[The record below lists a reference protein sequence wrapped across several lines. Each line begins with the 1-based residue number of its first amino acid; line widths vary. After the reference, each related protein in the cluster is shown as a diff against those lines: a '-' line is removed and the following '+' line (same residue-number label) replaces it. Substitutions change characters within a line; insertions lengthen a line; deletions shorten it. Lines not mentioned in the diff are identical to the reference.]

1 MLPFEDKLTIIE
13 EFPELSRKDVSLNRV
28 NFHFEE
34 SLYEKTTVVYHL
46 HPNGNGFVY
55 AGRHPEYKANPKG
68 LVNIRDFSD
77 DELRNIIRVSIDL
90 LATEIEI
97 VPPVEQMWKDS
108 EGHSLMLIEEDD
120 RWNIYAGD
128 NLEDSFGG
136 YDEAALYLREEGF
149 RRR

>member
-55 AGRHPEYKANPKG
+55 TGSLPDFEANKKG
-68 LVNIRDFSD
+68 LVNIRDFSG
-77 DELRNIIRVSIDL
+77 DELRKIIRASIDH
-90 LATEIEI
+90 LATEEET
-97 VPPVEQMWKDS
+97 VPPVEQMWKDA

-149 RRR
+149 LRR

>member
-1 MLPFEDKLTIIE
+1 MLTFEEKLAVIE
-13 EFPELSRKDVSLNRV
+13 EFPELTRKDVSMKRV
-28 NFHFEE
+28 NFHFED

-55 AGRHPEYKANPKG
+55 TGSLQAYEANQKG
-68 LVNIRDFSD
+68 LVNIRDFTR
-77 DELRNIIRVSIDL
+77 DELMEIVRASIDL
-90 LATEIEI
+90 LATEE
-97 VPPVEQMWKDS
+97 VAAPPVEELWKDP
-108 EGHSLMLIEEDD
+108 EGHSLQLIEEDD

>member
-1 MLPFEDKLTIIE
+1 MLSFEDKLSIVE
-13 EFPELSRKDVSLNRV
+13 EFSELSRKDVSLNRV

-55 AGRHPEYKANPKG
+55 TGSLPDYEADKKG
-68 LVNIRDFSD
+68 LVNIRDFD
-77 DELRNIIRVSIDL
+77 REELKSIIRASIDL
-90 LATEIEI
+90 LATEEET
-97 VPPVEQMWKDS
+97 VPPVEERWKDT
-108 EGHSLMLIEEDD
+108 EGHTLLLIEEDD
-120 RWNIYAGD
+120 RWSIYAGD

>member
-1 MLPFEDKLTIIE
+1 MLTFEEKLAVIE
-13 EFPELSRKDVSLNRV
+13 EFPELTRKDVSMKRV
-28 NFHFEE
+28 NFHFED

-46 HPNGNGFVY
+46 HPNGNGFVFTGSLQGY
-55 AGRHPEYKANPKG
+55 EPDQKG
-68 LVNIRDFSD
+68 LVNIRDFTR
-77 DELRNIIRVSIDL
+77 DELREVIRASIDL
-90 LATEIEI
+90 LASEEEA
-97 VPPVEQMWKDS
+97 VPPVEELWKDA
-108 EGHSLMLIEEDD
+108 EGHSLQLIEEDD

>member
-13 EFPELSRKDVSLNRV
+13 EFPELTRKDVSLNRV

-55 AGRHPEYKANPKG
+55 TGSLPDFEANKKG
-68 LVNIRDFSD
+68 LVNIRDFSG
-77 DELRNIIRVSIDL
+77 DELRKIIRASIDH
-90 LATEIEI
+90 LATEEEI
-97 VPPVEQMWKDS
+97 VPPVEQMWKDA
-108 EGHSLMLIEEDD
+108 EGHSLKLIEEDD

>member
-1 MLPFEDKLTIIE
+1 MLPFEDKLSIVE
-13 EFPELSRKDVSLNRV
+13 EFNELSRKDVSLNRV

-55 AGRHPEYKANPKG
+55 TGSLPDYEANSKG
-68 LVNIRDFSD
+68 LVNIRDFHE
-77 DELRNIIRVSIDL
+77 DELRQIIRASIDH
-90 LATEIEI
+90 LATEEKITPPIE
-97 VPPVEQMWKDS
+97 QLWKDA
-108 EGHSLMLIEEDD
+108 EGHSLMLKEEDD
-120 RWNIYAGD
+120 RWNIYASD

>member
-28 NFHFEE
+28 NFHFED

-55 AGRHPEYKANPKG
+55 TGSLPEYDAGPMG
-68 LVNIRDFSD
+68 LVNIRDFNG
-77 DELRNIIRVSIDL
+77 DELRRIIRASIRL
-90 LATEIEI
+90 LATEEEI
-97 VPPVEQMWKDS
+97 VPPIEQAWKDT
-108 EGHSLMLIEEDD
+108 EGHSLTLLEEDG
-120 RWNIYAGD
+120 RFNIYAGD

>member
-1 MLPFEDKLTIIE
+1 MLTFEDKLALIE
-13 EFPELSRKDVSLNRV
+13 EFPELTRKDVSLNRV
-28 NFHFEE
+28 NFHFED

-55 AGRHPEYKANPKG
+55 TGSLPGYEANPKG
-68 LVNIRDFSD
+68 LVNIRDFNR
-77 DELRNIIRVSIDL
+77 DELLTIIRASIDH
-90 LATEIEI
+90 LATEEEI
-97 VPPVEQMWKDS
+97 VPPVEQLWKDA
-108 EGHSLMLIEEDD
+108 EGHSLTLLEEDD

-149 RRR
+149 RKR

>member
-1 MLPFEDKLTIIE
+1 MLTFHEKLAVIE
-13 EFPELSRKDVSLNRV
+13 EFPELTRKDVSMNRV
-28 NFHFEE
+28 NFHFED

-55 AGRHPEYKANPKG
+55 TGSLPGFDANQKG
-68 LVNIRDFSD
+68 LVNIRDFNQE
-77 DELRNIIRVSIDL
+77 ELGEIIRTSICL
-90 LATEIEI
+90 LATEEEA
-97 VPPVEQMWKDS
+97 VPPVEELWKDA
-108 EGHSLMLIEEDD
+108 EGHSLQLIEEDD

>member
-1 MLPFEDKLTIIE
+1 LLTFEDKLALIE
-13 EFPELSRKDVSLNRV
+13 EFPELTRKDVSLNRV
-28 NFHFEE
+28 NFHFED

-55 AGRHPEYKANPKG
+55 TGSLADYESNPKG
-68 LVNIRDFSD
+68 LVNIRDFSAN
-77 DELRNIIRVSIDL
+77 ELRGIIRASIDH
-90 LATEIEI
+90 LATEEE
-97 VPPVEQMWKDS
+97 VAPPVEQLWRDA

>member
-1 MLPFEDKLTIIE
+1 MLTFDDKLAVIE
-13 EFPELSRKDVSLNRV
+13 EFPELTRKDVSLNRV
-28 NFHFEE
+28 NFHFED

-55 AGRHPEYKANPKG
+55 TGSHPGFEANPKG
-68 LVNIRDFSD
+68 LVNIREFTRE
-77 DELRNIIRVSIDL
+77 ELREIVRASIDL
-90 LATEIEI
+90 LATEEDI
-97 VPPVEQMWKDS
+97 VPPVEELWKDA
-108 EGHSLMLIEEDD
+108 EGHSLQLIEEDD

>member
-1 MLPFEDKLTIIE
+1 MLTFDEKLAVIED
-13 EFPELSRKDVSLNRV
+13 FPELTRKDVSMNRV
-28 NFHFEE
+28 NFHFED

-55 AGRHPEYKANPKG
+55 TGSLQAYEANQKG
-68 LVNIRDFSD
+68 LVNIRDYTR
-77 DELRNIIRVSIDL
+77 DELMEIVRASIDL
-90 LATEIEI
+90 LATEE
-97 VPPVEQMWKDS
+97 VAAPPVEELWKDA
-108 EGHSLMLIEEDD
+108 EGHSLQLIEEDD

>member
-1 MLPFEDKLTIIE
+1 MLTFQEKLDIIE
-13 EFPELSRKDVSLNRV
+13 TFDELTKKDVSLNRV
-28 NFHFEE
+28 NFHFED
-34 SLYEKTTVVYHL
+34 SLYDKTIVVYHL

-55 AGRHPEYKANPKG
+55 TGDLPQYESNSKG

-77 DELRNIIRVSIDL
+77 HELRDIITASITYL
-90 LATEIEI
+90 SEEEEIE
-97 VPPVEQMWKDS
+97 PALEQTWKDS
-108 EGHSLMLIEEDD
+108 EGHTLLLVEEDD

-149 RRR
+149 KIR

>member
-1 MLPFEDKLTIIE
+1 LLTFEDRLAIIE

-28 NFHFEE
+28 NFHFED

-55 AGRHPEYKANPKG
+55 TGSLPEYEPNQKG
-68 LVNIRDFSD
+68 LVNIRDFSGTD
-77 DELRNIIRVSIDL
+77 LRQIIRVSINH
-90 LATEIEI
+90 LATEVEI
-97 VPPVEQMWKDS
+97 VPPVEQLWKDA
-108 EGHSLMLIEEDD
+108 EGHTLMLMEEDD